1 MKDELNNILE
11 NELKAIELLLIALE
25 EQHECLLNN
34 DAVTLEACV
43 KNIEDKNTKIA
54 DFEVK
59 RRQITKGE
67 SMSKIVDEL
76 GDPRLEKNYREIRKL
91 LQITAIQKDTNELL
105 IKQGLG
111 FTNRILNIMN
121 PDRGSKT
128 YNAYGKVR

>member
-11 NELKAIELLLIALE
+11 NELKAIESLLIALE

-34 DAVTLEACV
+34 DAVTLEDCV
-43 KNIEDKNTKIA
+43 KNLENKSREIA

-67 SMSKIVDEL
+67 SMSKIVEEL
-76 GDPRLEKNYREIRKL
+76 GDERLQNNYREIRKL
-91 LQITAIQKDTNELL
+91 LQITEIQKDTNELL

-111 FTNRILNIMN
+111 FTNRILSILN